1 MENKNRLTVN
11 DSPEIGKLR
20 YETYKGV
27 LSKYKKAMEVGC
39 YLEAITLMESIIFDR
54 LASIVNEIS
63 GKDIPERMSF
73 GKLIEKT
80 RDIEFLSPYTEGLI
94 KWKDNRNSAL
104 HAMAKSL
111 LPRFEEKYNVT
122 KEVAEIGYELF
133 REVDKAIYKYR
144 HNKYS
149 K

>member
-1 MENKNRLTVN
+1 MKDKNRLTIN

-54 LASIVNEIS
+54 LASIVNEIN
-63 GKDIPERMSF
+63 GKDISTKMSF
-73 GKLIEKT
+73 GKLIKKT
-80 RDIEFLSPYTEGLI
+80 RDIEFLSPYTEGLK
-94 KWKDNRNSAL
+94 KWKDNRNSAI
-104 HAMAKSL
+104 HGMAKSL
-111 LPRFEEKYNVT
+111 EPGFNEKYNAT
-122 KEVAEIGYELF
+122 KEVAEIGCELF

>member
-1 MENKNRLTVN
+1 MKDKNRLTIN

-54 LASIVNEIS
+54 LASIVNEIN
-63 GKDIPERMSF
+63 GKDIPTKMSF

-80 RDIEFLSPYTEGLI
+80 RDIEFLSSYTEGLK
-94 KWKDNRNSAL
+94 KWKDNRNSAI
-104 HAMAKSL
+104 HGMAKSL
-111 LPRFEEKYNVT
+111 EPGFNEKYNAT
-122 KEVAEIGYELF
+122 KEVAEIGCELF
-133 REVDKAIYKYR
+133 RKVDKAIYKYR
-144 HNKYS
+144 HDKYS

>member
-1 MENKNRLTVN
+1 MENKNRLTIN

-54 LASIVNEIS
+54 LASIVNETQEEQVSKETFFEMIKRAS
-63 GKDIPERMSF
+63 EIDILLPLTYR
-73 GKLIEKT
+73 LDAWREK
-80 RDIEFLSPYTEGLI
+80 
-94 KWKDNRNSAL
+94 RNSAL

-111 LPRFEEKYNVT
+111 EPEFEEKYDAT
-122 KEVAEIGYELF
+122 KEVAEEGYELF
-133 REVDKAIYKYR
+133 RVVDKAIYKYR
-144 HNKYS
+144 HNK
-149 K
+149 

>member
-1 MENKNRLTVN
+1 MKDKNRLTIN
-11 DSPEIGKLR
+11 DSPEVGKLR

-63 GKDIPERMSF
+63 EKDIPERMSF

-80 RDIEFLSPYTEGLI
+80 RDIDILLPLTCRLDTWRE
-94 KWKDNRNSAL
+94 KRNSAL

-111 LPRFEEKYNVT
+111 LPRFEEKYNAT
-122 KEVAEIGYELF
+122 KEVAEEGYELF
-133 REVDKAIYKYR
+133 RVLDKAIYKYR

>member
-1 MENKNRLTVN
+1 MKDKNRLTIN

-54 LASIVNEIS
+54 LASIVNEIN
-63 GKDIPERMSF
+63 GKDIPTKMSF
-73 GKLIEKT
+73 GKLIKKT
-80 RDIEFLSPYTEGLI
+80 RDIEFLSSYTEGLK
-94 KWKDNRNSAL
+94 KWKDNRNSAI
-104 HAMAKSL
+104 HGMAKSL
-111 LPRFEEKYNVT
+111 EPGFNEKYNAT
-122 KEVAEIGYELF
+122 KEVAEIGCELF
-133 REVDKAIYKYR
+133 RKVDKAIYKYR
-144 HNKYS
+144 HDKYS

>member
-1 MENKNRLTVN
+1 MKDKNRLTIN

-63 GKDIPERMSF
+63 EKDILFFICLMV
-73 GKLIEKT
+73 IMC
-80 RDIEFLSPYTEGLI
+80 FLMKMLHTVNPGG
-94 KWKDNRNSAL
+94 WKN
-104 HAMAKSL
+104 
-111 LPRFEEKYNVT
+111 F
-122 KEVAEIGYELF
+122 
-133 REVDKAIYKYR
+133 
-144 HNKYS
+144 
-149 K
+149 